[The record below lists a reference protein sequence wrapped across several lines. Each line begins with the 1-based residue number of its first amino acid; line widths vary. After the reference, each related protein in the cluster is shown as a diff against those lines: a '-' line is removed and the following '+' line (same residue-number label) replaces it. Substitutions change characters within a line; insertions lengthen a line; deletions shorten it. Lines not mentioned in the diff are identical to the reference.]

1 MRFMTGLNQTIILF
15 MHVTLWLC
23 EIVLNGNAFWVLGT
37 EEVTCNENPPL
48 SPLTT
53 SSSQF
58 LKRCF
63 QRKGNWKLYPILQKF
78 SPFKNILLLN
88 SHWLFALKK
97 QLHWKKLH
105 PDRLTV
111 IFISTSCTVYF
122 FASVWHFSLAFV
134 DITAYCVCVWVC
146 IVKWVCDL
154 WKKDNRQ
161 PSILQFFL
169 SSLCSDTVGHHQRTE
184 IVYSL
189 TLIQFF
195 INFTH
200 SLVFR
205 KKCRVPFGNCSSAKI
220 DITFGVHQGSCQ
232 SLCLFSLY
240 VFPLGSKTREHG
252 IDFSLLSF

>member
-1 MRFMTGLNQTIILF
+1 MKILHF
-15 MHVTLWLC
+15 PLWL
-23 EIVLNGNAFWVLGT
+23 LPHLSFWKDVFKGRGT
-37 EEVTCNENPPL
+37 ESCIQFYRNLVHSKIFSCSIVIGSLPLKNSCTEKNSTQIVWQSFLYPHPALFTFLPL
-48 SPLTT
+48 SGI
-53 SSSQF
+53 SV
-58 LKRCF
+58 
-63 QRKGNWKLYPILQKF
+63 W
-78 SPFKNILLLN
+78 LLLISQHIVSVFGCVLWN
-88 SHWLFALKK
+88 GCVISEKKITDSPLF
-97 QLHWKKLH
+97 
-105 PDRLTV
+105 
-111 IFISTSCTVYF
+111 C
-122 FASVWHFSLAFV
+122 
-134 DITAYCVCVWVC
+134 
-146 IVKWVCDL
+146 
-154 WKKDNRQ
+154 N
-161 PSILQFFL
+161 FFL